1 MQNKEYY
8 ELIERDNTN
17 PKDNERR
24 ALFTIF
30 SENEDL
36 YSKIDFLYDFQNH
49 WIKTDCFKKADFS
62 SGNRKM
68 VELAF
73 NLYNCY
79 KSSTP
84 LEIFSLLD
92 SENYDLAMKAINIR
106 FNKI

>member
-1 MQNKEYY
+1 MKNENYY
-8 ELIERDNTN
+8 KLIERDNTN

-24 ALFTIF
+24 AIFTIF

-36 YSKIDFLYDFQNH
+36 YSKVNSLYDFHNH
-49 WIKTDCFKKADFS
+49 WIKTDCFEKVDLS

-73 NLYNCY
+73 NLYNNYDC
-79 KSSTP
+79 STP
-84 LEIFSLLD
+84 LEIFSHLD
-92 SENYDLAMKAINIR
+92 SDNYNLAMKAINIR